1 MTESDM
7 PYALSSHA
15 DVRTEM
21 ASRYLQQL
29 CKHFGHKIP
38 AEFSPEAGTI
48 RFPFGLCAL
57 KAADGA
63 LALEVSAAN
72 DQDLERMRG
81 VIASHLERFA
91 FRDTPT
97 VSWN

>member
-1 MTESDM
+1 MSEF

-15 DVRTEM
+15 DVHTEM

-38 AEFSPEAGTI
+38 AEFTPEAGTI
-48 RFPFGLCAL
+48 RFPFGACTL
-57 KAADGA
+57 KAADNV
-63 LALEVSAAN
+63 LALDVSAATEE
-72 DQDLERMRG
+72 DLERMRG
-81 VIASHLERFA
+81 VIGSHLERFA

-97 VSWN
+97 ISWN